1 MRTRGATTAKTA
13 TGDKGE
19 AVQDDNTTT
28 DRLAEL
34 RRACATWIGSAARTV
49 RAWTSRNTAELLATG
64 GAAAVTTG
72 TGQMHGSAGWIVG
85 GLFLLAGGVAVAKS
99 RGSRR

>member
-1 MRTRGATTAKTA
+1 M
-13 TGDKGE
+13 
-19 AVQDDNTTT
+19 
-28 DRLAEL
+28 
-34 RRACATWIGSAARTV
+34 
-49 RAWTSRNTAELLATG
+49 RAWTSHNAAELLATG

-72 TGQMHGSAGWIVG
+72 TGQMHGPAGWIVG